1 MEFREKNL
9 LECMEFL
16 LREAQ
21 GQAPVRNARIAAGLI
36 YKGELV
42 TVGYNK
48 LKSHPFQKRFSKNDD
63 AIFLHAENDCLVN
76 AINEIPDILTYL
88 DKCALLVARSKR
100 GPSGWVAGI
109 AKPCSGC
116 QRAAAHF
123 GISKVYYTNDEG
135 GIECL

>member
-9 LECMEFL
+9 EECVEFL
-16 LREAQ
+16 LGEAQ
-21 GQAPVRNARIAAGLI
+21 HQKPVRNARIAAGLL

-48 LKSHPFQKRFSKNDD
+48 LKSHPFQKRFAKNED

-76 AINEIPDILTYL
+76 GINEVPDILNYL
-88 DKCALLVARSKR
+88 DKCALLVARCKR
-100 GPSGWVAGI
+100 GPSGWISGI

-123 GISKVYYTNDEG
+123 GISKVYYTNDKG